1 MRVCYAIG
9 LADFVPNFVP
19 SFLTTSSKNT
29 PVSTGVVNS
38 NTIIESQGI
47 YKYNAITE
55 DYCNSSNPKLRD
67 SIFCSHS
74 ANNLQANNVNMN
86 TSNVNVSDYSRR
98 GVINATGPN
107 LNSFQTKTLQNAI
120 NNYAGNYMLSIN
132 PSNDVNI
139 GIGANVTGINSLKF
153 NIKY

>member
-1 MRVCYAIG
+1 MRVCFAIG

-19 SFLTTSSKNT
+19 SFLTASSKNT

-38 NTIIESQGI
+38 NTIIESHGI
-47 YKYNAITE
+47 YEDNAITA
-55 DYCNSSNPKLRD
+55 DYCNTSNPKLRD
-67 SIFCSHS
+67 SIFCNRS
-74 ANNLQANNVNMN
+74 ANNVQTAKVNVD
-86 TSNVNVSDYSRR
+86 TSNVNTSDYSYK
-98 GVINATGPN
+98 GAINTTAPN
-107 LNSFQTKTLQNAI
+107 LNSLQTKTLQNAI
-120 NNYAGNYMLSIN
+120 NNYNGSYMLSIN